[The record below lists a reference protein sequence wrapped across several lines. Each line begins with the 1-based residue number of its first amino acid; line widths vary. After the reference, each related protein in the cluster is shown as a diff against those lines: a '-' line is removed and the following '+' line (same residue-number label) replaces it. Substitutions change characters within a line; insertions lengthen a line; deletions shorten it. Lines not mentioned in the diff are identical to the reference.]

1 MHLMA
6 YLDDCRERVRTELK
20 AMLPADSARTGGL
33 YELMLKYP
41 LRYGKAL
48 RPALSIAV
56 CRARGGSLPAILP
69 TAAVLELYHN
79 AFLVHDDIEDQ
90 SELRRSEPTL
100 HREYGLPIAV
110 NVGDGMLALAIQP
123 LLDNIEC
130 VGLGK
135 ALKILQIVSRMARE
149 TAEGQMIELDWVRS
163 GDWTHADLE
172 YVRLVYK
179 KSAWYSFV
187 APILAGAVAAGLP
200 DSEVKKLG
208 RMAIPLGIAFQIQ
221 DDILNLCAARDSYG
235 KDHCGDLWEGK
246 HTLILIHAL
255 RAAKPESRRKAVG
268 ILRKPHPTA
277 EQRNGKVLHNG
288 SGGSA
293 ANGGGSMSRDKE
305 IPETSKSEDVVG
317 FLRALIDECG
327 SIHYARTMALKYARR
342 FERDLQLASKAWTQ
356 SIHKDFLHD
365 LADFTIDRN
374 H

>member
-6 YLDDCRERVRTELK
+6 YLDACREQVRAELQ
-20 AMLPADSARTGGL
+20 AMLPADTARTGGL

-48 RPALSIAV
+48 RPALSIAI

-110 NVGDGMLALAIQP
+110 NVGDGMLAMAIQP
-123 LLDNIEC
+123 LLDNIER

-135 ALKILQIVSRMARE
+135 ALTILQIVSRMARE

-163 GDWTHADLE
+163 GDWTHADVE

-187 APILAGAVAAGLP
+187 APILVGAVAAGLSE
-200 DSEVKKLG
+200 SEVKKLG

-255 RAAKPESRRKAVG
+255 RAAAPDSRRRAVD
-268 ILRKPHPTA
+268 ILRKPQPTA
-277 EQRNGKVLHNG
+277 EQKNGKVLRNG

-293 ANGGGSMSRDKE
+293 ANGGGMPRDKE
-305 IPETSKSEDVVG
+305 IPETSKSEDEVA
-317 FLRALIDECG
+317 FLRELIDECG
-327 SIHYARTMALKYARR
+327 SIHYARAIALKYARR
-342 FERDLQLASKAWTQ
+342 FERDLRLASKAWTR
-356 SIHKDFLHD
+356 SIHKDFLQD
-365 LADFTIDRN
+365 LAEFTIARN

>member
-20 AMLPADSARTGGL
+20 AMLPADSTRTGGL
-33 YELMLKYP
+33 YHLMLKYP

-48 RPALSIAV
+48 RPALSIAI

-110 NVGDGMLALAIQP
+110 NVGDGMLAMAIQP
-123 LLDNIEC
+123 LLDNIER

-135 ALKILQIVSRMARE
+135 ALTILQIVSRMARE

-163 GDWTHADLE
+163 GDWTHDDAE

-187 APILAGAVAAGLP
+187 APILVGAVAAGLS

-208 RMAIPLGIAFQIQ
+208 RMAIPIGIAFQI
-221 DDILNLCAARDSYG
+221 
-235 KDHCGDLWEGK
+235 
-246 HTLILIHAL
+246 
-255 RAAKPESRRKAVG
+255 SRR
-268 ILRKPHPTA
+268 HP
-277 EQRNGKVLHNG
+277 Q
-288 SGGSA
+288 
-293 ANGGGSMSRDKE
+293 
-305 IPETSKSEDVVG
+305 P
-317 FLRALIDECG
+317 
-327 SIHYARTMALKYARR
+327 
-342 FERDLQLASKAWTQ
+342 
-356 SIHKDFLHD
+356 
-365 LADFTIDRN
+365 
-374 H
+374 